1 MGLALRVC
9 SVYAT
14 APAEARLAL
23 MSGFLGGLT
32 TFSTFFAEVVNVL
45 AWRACGLGLLAVGAH
60 ALGSLL
66 LIMLGLLLARLIL
79 GGGSS

>member
-1 MGLALRVC
+1 MGAALQVFG
-9 SVYAT
+9 VYST
-14 APAEARLAL
+14 ASPEARLAV
-23 MSGFLGGLT
+23 MTGFLGGLT
-32 TFSTFFAEVVNVL
+32 TFSAFSAEVVTVL
-45 AWRACGLGLLAVGAH
+45 GRRSCGWGLPAIGAH